1 QCFYDMCDE
10 LGIMVWQKFP
20 LSSSGVDNYPPDD
33 EKSIE
38 DLAAIAETYIARRRH
53 HVSLLIWSGG
63 NELMNLEGTPVD
75 ASHPLIARLQ
85 QVVEENDPI
94 HRFVPTSASGPT
106 EWVLPDSRGK
116 GLHWDVHGPW
126 KADGNLDE
134 GWADFWANDDA
145 LFRSETG
152 APGCS
157 SAEIIRKYA
166 GEYEVMPA
174 TPENPLWR
182 RTSTWWI
189 EWGQFIAE
197 NGREPET
204 LEEYVAWSQ
213 ERQKRTL
220 SVAVKRC
227 KDRFPACGGV
237 ILWMGHDCFPCT
249 ANTSVVD
256 FEGNPKPAALALKE
270 IWRS

>member
-1 QCFYDMCDE
+1 
-10 LGIMVWQKFP
+10 
-20 LSSSGVDNYPPDD
+20 
-33 EKSIE
+33 
-38 DLAAIAETYIARRRH
+38 
-53 HVSLLIWSGG
+53 
-63 NELMNLEGTPVD
+63 MNLDGTPVD
-75 ASHPLIARLQ
+75 ASHPMIARLQ
-85 QVVEENDPI
+85 QVAEENDPI

-106 EWVLPDSRGK
+106 EWVTPDSWGK
-116 GLHWDVHGPW
+116 GIHWDVHGPW

-166 GEYEVMPA
+166 GEYDVMPA

-182 RTSTWWI
+182 RTSVWWI
-189 EWGQFIAE
+189 EWGQFVAE
-197 NGREPET
+197 MSREPET

-213 ERQKRTL
+213 DRQKRAL

-249 ANTSVVD
+249 ANTSIVD
-256 FEGNPKPAALALKE
+256 FEGNPKPAAIAVRELF
-270 IWRS
+270 RG